1 MAGELKMDVR
11 EKLIG
16 ILRKPIF
23 PHELVDPIEAVADYL
38 LDSGVTVQEWISVN
52 DRLPEFCV
60 SVLARCFYNG
70 KWRTLVCH
78 TSKENA
84 GEWYT
89 DEVCQWVKVTHWM
102 PLPLAPEE
110 ETDNGC

>member
-1 MAGELKMDVR
+1 MDIR
-11 EKLIG
+11 EKLVELFYDNNMICDQKIEGLADDVIDIIAHG
-16 ILRKPIF
+16 I
-23 PHELVDPIEAVADYL
+23 
-38 LDSGVTVQEWISVN
+38 TVPQWISVN
-52 DRLPEFCV
+52 DRMPEFCV

-78 TSKENA
+78 TSKEHA

-102 PLPLAPEE
+102 PLPSELPKEA
-110 ETDNGC
+110 

>member
-1 MAGELKMDVR
+1 MDVR
-11 EKLIG
+11 EKLIE

-23 PHELVDPIEAVADYL
+23 PHELVDPTEAVADYL

-78 TSKENA
+78 TSKEHA

-102 PLPLAPEE
+102 PLPPELSKGE
-110 ETDNGC
+110 

>member
-1 MAGELKMDVR
+1 MDVK
-11 EKLIG
+11 EKLV
-16 ILRKPIF
+16 
-23 PHELVDPIEAVADYL
+23 ELLDNAFIDSDDNYGLPNTNQVADHL
-38 LDSGVTVQEWISVN
+38 IAHDVTVPQWISVD

-78 TSKENA
+78 TSKEHT

-102 PLPLAPEE
+102 PLPPELPKGE
-110 ETDNGC
+110 

>member
-1 MAGELKMDVR
+1 MAMNVR
-11 EKLIG
+11 EKLIE
-16 ILRKPIF
+16 ILEEPCGGLY
-23 PHELVDPIEAVADYL
+23 PACELADYII
-38 LDSGVTVQEWISVN
+38 SNGATVQEWISVN

-78 TSKENA
+78 TSKEHA

-102 PLPLAPEE
+102 PLPEPPEGE
-110 ETDNGC
+110 